1 MLDILNSGDDFLSV
15 YYPVPVSTTELTVI
29 SANLRNRYSA
39 LCWRPVTHAQTCAS
53 YSALYRFGRLS
64 VISHWSAAVSCRI

>member
-39 LCWRPVTHAQTCAS
+39 LCWRPV
-53 YSALYRFGRLS
+53 
-64 VISHWSAAVSCRI
+64 